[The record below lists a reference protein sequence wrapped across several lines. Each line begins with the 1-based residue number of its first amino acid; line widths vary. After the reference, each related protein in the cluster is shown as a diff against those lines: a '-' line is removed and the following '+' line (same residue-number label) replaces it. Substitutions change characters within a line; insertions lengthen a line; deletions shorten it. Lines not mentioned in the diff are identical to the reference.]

1 MNIYICV
8 CVFNEN
14 KWIYLFSL
22 KLVFINIL
30 LYIEIYT
37 FLKIFMSYRL
47 LFLISMC
54 FIVSITLRV
63 LTSKAQVSQIHR
75 ARVTTGKYK

>member
-1 MNIYICV
+1 MHEYIYV

-47 LFLISMC
+47 LSKS
-54 FIVSITLRV
+54 VSHKHV
-63 LTSKAQVSQIHR
+63 FYCVNNPESFDF
-75 ARVTTGKYK
+75 